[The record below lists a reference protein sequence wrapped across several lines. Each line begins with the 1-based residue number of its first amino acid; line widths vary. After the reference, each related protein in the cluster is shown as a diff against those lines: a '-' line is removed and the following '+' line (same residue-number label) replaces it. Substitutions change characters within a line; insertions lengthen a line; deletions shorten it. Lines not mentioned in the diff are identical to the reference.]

1 MKQTIQTNID
11 TINRPGPL
19 ETPPE
24 LEIISLFDAAG
35 EFLHSR
41 PKAASEDPELV
52 YAVVAVATWLDRTT
66 FSDLRAA
73 LRLFHPVPQV
83 RQRLAL
89 KAAIKSLGRCYGVLR
104 EPHGRRAVCPKCG
117 SKASIPNT
125 AVPAE
130 LAVDPEDSKGSTP
143 NSIWNV
149 SSVPQPALAECPSH
163 IKN

>member
-52 YAVVAVATWLDRTT
+52 YAVVAVATWLGQLRVDRTT

-89 KAAIKSLGRCYGVLR
+89 KAAIKSLGRCCGV
-104 EPHGRRAVCPKCG
+104 CC
-117 SKASIPNT
+117 
-125 AVPAE
+125 
-130 LAVDPEDSKGSTP
+130 ST
-143 NSIWNV
+143 
-149 SSVPQPALAECPSH
+149 
-163 IKN
+163 